1 MAKISK
7 EPDDILNFPG
17 EGPDPCGSGT
27 GEGGGGGEGGKSPGI
42 QTLDTITR
50 IPDMDMYSTA
60 EELTI
65 EVEMPGVQKEDIE
78 LYIHKNT
85 LKLVALKAE
94 AAESKKTNYVCLER
108 VFGRL
113 YRSVEI
119 PFPVNTSKIKAT
131 FKKDVLVIKIPRV
144 EDKRAIKK
152 NVPIESK

>member
-7 EPDDILNFPG
+7 EPGDFLNLLE
-17 EGPDPCGSGT
+17 EGCDPCSGDSSAR
-27 GEGGGGGEGGKSPGI
+27 KP
-42 QTLDTITR
+42 LDTITR
-50 IPDMDMYSTA
+50 IPDIDMYSTV

-65 EVEMPGVQKEDIE
+65 EVEMPGVKKSDIE

-85 LKLVALKAE
+85 LKLTAFKRETVE
-94 AAESKKTNYVCLER
+94 DKKTNYVCLER

-119 PFPVNTSKIKAT
+119 PFPVNTSQIKAT
-131 FKKDVLVIKIPRV
+131 FKSGVLTIVIPRV
-144 EDKRAIKK
+144 EDKRSQKR